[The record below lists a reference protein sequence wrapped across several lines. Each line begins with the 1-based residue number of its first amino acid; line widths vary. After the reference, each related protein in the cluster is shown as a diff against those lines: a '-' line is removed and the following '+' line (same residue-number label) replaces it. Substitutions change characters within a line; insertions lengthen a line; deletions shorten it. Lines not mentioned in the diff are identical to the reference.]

1 MKAVSRAVLGALLV
15 VLVVACQNST
25 ASPDQSAAGGKDRP
39 TDAAAVPGEGNG
51 AGDANREGTARPG
64 YESPVP
70 VIVTRDDPS
79 LPAGCRP
86 RQTAG
91 LIMNFFEAF
100 NRGDQERLSR
110 FFVAKAPI
118 PGLYGV
124 SEDRGSRGFDT
135 QSRDE
140 LLRYFAERHKQGE
153 RLQLLKVDVGKGWE
167 SGTANITFV
176 ITRKAGDLKPG
187 LGSPDRVAKG
197 KGGIDCGKQRIVVWQ
212 MAMEMPEYDKRAVSP
227 YYGSCKEP
235 PGWKPGEAVIAC
247 ARP

>member
-1 MKAVSRAVLGALLV
+1 MSRFKVPFVLLV
-15 VLVVACQNST
+15 ALFLAGCANVSGSAPPTSGTRSDDSATAVDTSVAGSEGEKQLPSR
-25 ASPDQSAAGGKDRP
+25 SYEPSA
-39 TDAAAVPGEGNG
+39 
-51 AGDANREGTARPG
+51 
-64 YESPVP
+64 P

-110 FFVAKAPI
+110 FFVPYYPI

-124 SEDRGSRGFDT
+124 SEDRGSRGFGT

-187 LGSPDRVAKG
+187 LGGPDRVAMG
-197 KGGIDCGKQRIVVWQ
+197 KGGIDCKKQRIVVWQ
-212 MAMEMPEYDKRAVSP
+212 MGMEMPEYDKRIISP